1 MGLPW
6 PHPYCNREEI
16 RVFDH
21 EDERFTGLLKQVY
34 GIKVELPS
42 GYNPEGGV
50 RIKFFNF
57 FMGIFFKKRVSLIN
71 HDRRLERQRRCRF
84 CVSRTLCI
92 RDVNRDTKLFFKE

>member
-1 MGLPW
+1 LSAPPAAIPFPERKNSAVCAGLPW
-6 PHPYCNREEI
+6 PHSSCNQEEI

-42 GYNPEGGV
+42 GYNLEGGV

-57 FMGIFFKKRVSLIN
+57 FMGIFF
-71 HDRRLERQRRCRF
+71 
-84 CVSRTLCI
+84 
-92 RDVNRDTKLFFKE
+92 